1 MTELEL
7 TLLER
12 LAAAERR
19 IGALEAEL
27 ASTERRRARDRQR
40 KADAA
45 EAAALAL
52 AAADEDAG
60 TPPPSTEPG
69 GNPHLSMEPGGNPP
83 TSADFRGNPRN
94 TVDMGL
100 VLPPGVSL
108 DPPAPPI
115 NPSLPPFPA
124 SSASSA
130 GQAEADG
137 GTATATAEPVPPEL
151 VARVVAGLSPAGAR
165 QLEGVVDALPEGY
178 RAPLLG
184 FLVELEAARR
194 MAWSHSLA
202 MLLRHEGTRLRPT
215 PDQVG
220 RALLEISQNGGDNAT
235 LFRRYVGRVIAE
247 DAELV
252 DSATAAAAATAPDPE
267 RRAAATRAAPQNY
280 RAARGRA
287 LLEAT
292 EVIAWIRGHRHA
304 EYRRSLALEARGQL
318 TGRRLRAV
326 EAVGGIERILGDE
339 GADEWLR
346 DKLADA
352 FQALP
357 ASSDGPRS
365 DPPSTPAGSA

>member
-12 LAAAERR
+12 LAVAERR

-45 EAAALAL
+45 EAAALARES
-52 AAADEDAG
+52 ADDTG
-60 TPPPSTEPG
+60 TPPPSMEPG
-69 GNPHLSMEPGGNPP
+69 GIPPLSMEPGGNPP
-83 TSADFRGNPRN
+83 TSADFRGIPRN
-94 TVDMGL
+94 GTEPAV
-100 VLPPGVSL
+100 VLPPVVSL
-108 DPPAPPI
+108 DGPTPPI
-115 NPSLPPFPA
+115 NTSLPPIPA

-130 GQAEADG
+130 GEPEAEADG

-151 VARVVAGLSPAGAR
+151 VERVVAGLSPAGAR
-165 QLEGVVDALPEGY
+165 QLEGVVAALPEGY

-184 FLVELEAARR
+184 FLVELEATRR

-252 DSATAAAAATAPDPE
+252 DACATATDPE

-292 EVIAWIRGHRHA
+292 EVIAWVRGHRHP
-304 EYRRSLALEARGQL
+304 EYRRSLVPDARGEL

-326 EAVGGIERILGDE
+326 NAVGGIDRILGDE

-357 ASSDGPRS
+357 ASSERPDS
-365 DPPSTPAGSA
+365 PSTPAGSA